1 MNTKITTALAALAL
15 VTGLS
20 ASLAAPASA
29 QVYGQAYGQ
38 VYAQVPVYSTWQ
50 PQWDR
55 FQYDRRHVI
64 LGSVLKFWPYR
75 VVVERPDGDVQTID
89 LKNGTVIHPTGATP
103 MRGDRI
109 AIYGYYSNGT
119 FIANGLVLR

>member
-1 MNTKITTALAALAL
+1 MKKKLFTAF
-15 VTGLS
+15 
-20 ASLAAPASA
+20 ASLAILAGMTAALPLGASA
-29 QVYGQAYGQ
+29 AVVVVAQAY
-38 VYAQVPVYSTWQ
+38 APVYTTWQ

-64 LGSVLKFWPYR
+64 LGTVVAFWPYR
-75 VVVERPDGDVQTID
+75 VRVARPDGQVQTID

-103 MRGDRI
+103 ARGDRI

-119 FIANGLVLR
+119 FIANGVVLR

>member
-1 MNTKITTALAALAL
+1 MKKKLVIALASLAL
-15 VTGLS
+15 IAGLS
-20 ASLAAPASA
+20 ASFAPRASA
-29 QVYGQAYGQ
+29 QVY
-38 VYAQVPVYSTWQ
+38 AQGYVPVYTTWQ

-64 LGSVLKFWPYR
+64 LGTVVGFRPYR
-75 VVVERPDGDVQTID
+75 VEVARQDGDIQTID
-89 LKNGTVIHPTGATP
+89 LKPGTVIHPTDATP
-103 MRGDRI
+103 ARGDRI

>member
-1 MNTKITTALAALAL
+1 MKKLATALAALTL
-15 VTGLS
+15 MTGLAAS
-20 ASLAAPASA
+20 APITASA
-29 QVYGQAYGQ
+29 QGYTFQGYT
-38 VYAQVPVYSTWQ
+38 TWQ

-64 LGSVLKFWPYR
+64 LGEVVHFHPYR
-75 VVVERPDGDVQTID
+75 VTIRRPDGDVQTID

-103 MRGDRI
+103 TRGDRI

-119 FIANGLVLR
+119 FVANGLVLR

>member
-1 MNTKITTALAALAL
+1 MKRTLSIALAGLAL
-15 VTGLS
+15 ILGLS
-20 ASLAAPASA
+20 LGFAPKASA
-29 QVYGQAYGQ
+29 QQYGGYG
-38 VYAQVPVYSTWQ
+38 PVYTTWQ

-55 FQYDRRHVI
+55 FQYDRHHVI
-64 LGSVLKFWPYR
+64 LGSVVHFRPYR
-75 VVVERPDGDVQTID
+75 VTVERPDGNVQTID
-89 LKNGTVIHPTGATP
+89 LKPGTVIHPIGGTP